1 MGDVY
6 TYKYGIKKCHDH
18 CGSVMIQDRSVGAPA
33 GVGLTLN
40 YHNDQYVFREV
51 WELRLFLL
59 KKTGFEVSKAYKNY
73 QKY

>member
-40 YHNDQYVFREV
+40 YHNDQYEFREV
-51 WELRLFLL
+51 WDL
-59 KKTGFEVSKAYKNY
+59 GI
-73 QKY
+73 